1 MRFRVLAVDR
11 MALELEISSNL
22 ESYDKMGSP
31 LSSVL
36 HRIFLSVWILFLKN
50 EALGVTGRLFF
61 ATDATEEQQRCER
74 ARHFSVGCTG
84 NTQHWYGWAPSK
96 GKVFCF

>member
-22 ESYDKMGSP
+22 ESYDKMCSP
-31 LSSVL
+31 SSSAF
-36 HRIFLSVWILFLKN
+36 HRIFLSVWILFLRN

-61 ATDATEEQQRCER
+61 ATEEQQRCER

-96 GKVFCF
+96 GKVFCFSQ